1 MAAAALPRGASPR
14 TASRSSA
21 QPHARTVRSQL
32 TGGRA
37 PVSAPRPVTPVR
49 RGAPEIYFSKLID
62 NSRLVKVAD
71 RERNREMAQFT
82 VAVCALFVLVMV
94 YAWQH
99 FGAIEYGYQI
109 EALKAQRHSYVELSR
124 ALRLEEASLR
134 SPERIDILARRMGL
148 DSPQVGQLVRL
159 EPAGAGEPGPP
170 VVASAATVSVV
181 SPQR

>member
-14 TASRSSA
+14 IAARPGT
-21 QPHARTVRSQL
+21 QPVRAVRTQL
-32 TGGRA
+32 IGGRA
-37 PVSAPRPVTPVR
+37 PQSAPRPVTPVR
-49 RGAPEIYFSKLID
+49 RGAPEIYFAKTID

-82 VAVCALFVLVMV
+82 GAVCALFLLVMV

-99 FGAIEYGYQI
+99 FAAIEYGYQI
-109 EALKAQRHSYVELSR
+109 EALKGQRDSYVELNR

-134 SPERIDILARRMGL
+134 SPERIDILARRLGL
-148 DSPQVGQLVRL
+148 DSPQAGQLIRL
-159 EPAGAGEPGPP
+159 EPAGSEASPP
-170 VVASAATVSVV
+170 VLASATSVSVV

>member
-14 TASRSSA
+14 TA
-21 QPHARTVRSQL
+21 VRSAARAAARGVRTQL

-37 PVSAPRPVTPVR
+37 PQPAPRPVTPVR
-49 RGAPEIYFSKLID
+49 RGAPEIYFSKPID

-71 RERNREMAQFT
+71 GARNREMAQFT
-82 VAVCALFVLVMV
+82 GAVCALFLLVMV

-99 FGAIEYGYQI
+99 FAAIEYGYRI
-109 EALKAQRHSYVELSR
+109 EALKSQRDSYVELNR

-134 SPERIDILARRMGL
+134 SPERIDVLARRLGL
-148 DSPQVGQLVRL
+148 ESPQVGQLIRL
-159 EPAGAGEPGPP
+159 ESTGSEASPP
-170 VVASAATVSVV
+170 VLASATRVSVV